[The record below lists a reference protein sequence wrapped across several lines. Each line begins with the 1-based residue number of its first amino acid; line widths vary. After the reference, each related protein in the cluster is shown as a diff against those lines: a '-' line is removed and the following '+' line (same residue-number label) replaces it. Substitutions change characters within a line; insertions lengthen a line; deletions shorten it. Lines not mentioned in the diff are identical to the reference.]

1 MVQLT
6 LTENGGANRE
16 MVSVFFDAISGRRS
30 DRPGAYMSSGV
41 VDHDKFAH
49 GAADVSRPARNPGP
63 EIPWNLQEVRP

>member
-16 MVSVFFDAISGRRS
+16 MVSVFFDAISGRRP

-49 GAADVSRPARNPGP
+49 GAADVPGAAFDSLAYAW
-63 EIPWNLQEVRP
+63 EQ